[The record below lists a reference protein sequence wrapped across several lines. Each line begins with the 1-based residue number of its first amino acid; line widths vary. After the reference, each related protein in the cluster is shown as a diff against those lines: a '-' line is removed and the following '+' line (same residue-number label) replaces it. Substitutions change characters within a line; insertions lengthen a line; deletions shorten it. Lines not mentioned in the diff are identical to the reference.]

1 MRFFRRDVPA
11 AVPRAEGA
19 RADAPRASAPPERA
33 HGVPDAQSARR
44 PGAVLLAQ
52 HGASAGPDDVGAPE
66 RAAREEFARLALAHL
81 DALHATAL
89 RLTRS
94 SADAD
99 DLVQDTFLKAHRF
112 YDHYEAGTNLKAWL
126 FKILT
131 NTFINKYRRATLERD
146 VLDGVD
152 QTPVGEG
159 VMSNAALRALCDPDG
174 TMLTPL
180 VSREIRAALDR
191 LPDDYR
197 TMILLADVEE
207 LSYKEIADIVGCPI
221 GTVMSRLHRARKQLQ
236 AQLLAQAIE
245 LGIVVADAPGAV
257 ASGAGAADGCG
268 SEGSAVSLDR
278 YRARR
283 ARGA

>member
-1 MRFFRRDVPA
+1 V
-11 AVPRAEGA
+11 
-19 RADAPRASAPPERA
+19 ADAA
-33 HGVPDAQSARR
+33 D
-44 PGAVLLAQ
+44 
-52 HGASAGPDDVGAPE
+52 

-94 SADAD
+94 AADAD

-112 YDHYEAGTNLKAWL
+112 YEHYEAGTNLKAWL

-146 VLDGVD
+146 VLDGVG
-152 QTPVGEG
+152 QAPVGEG

-180 VSREIRAALDR
+180 VFREVRSALDR

-236 AQLLAQAIE
+236 AQLLVQAME
-245 LGIVVADAPGAV
+245 LGIVSAQPVDRAATAGDVARPGSAAPSDAP
-257 ASGAGAADGCG
+257 
-268 SEGSAVSLDR
+268 VSLEG